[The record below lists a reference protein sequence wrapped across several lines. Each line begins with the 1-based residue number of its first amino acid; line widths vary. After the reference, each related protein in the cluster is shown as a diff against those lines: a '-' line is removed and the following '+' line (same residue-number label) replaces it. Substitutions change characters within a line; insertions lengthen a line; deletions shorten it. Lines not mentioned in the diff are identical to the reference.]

1 MPDILGKTMEEA
13 QLILA
18 GLNLS
23 VVPYSVDRADEGY
36 EVVLAQ
42 APEPGTLLHEG
53 EEVSFDVRL
62 LPSSF
67 LPNARRL
74 VEVIYTV
81 PQRSAPVLVRVELV
95 DQQGNSTDLYP
106 ELKHYVDGRPPR
118 LPSDYTITFPA
129 IAFYNEATVEFFIDG
144 ALHTSYYFEGDADP
158 VITVNQLG
166 AATGGESLVEQQ
178 DLEEPVQGLRN
189 PFGRRWNRPAPANP

>member
-1 MPDILGKTMEEA
+1 MEEA

-18 GLNLS
+18 DLNLS
-23 VVPYSVDRADEGY
+23 LIPYSVNRAGEEY

-74 VEVIYTV
+74 VEVRYTV
-81 PQRSAPVLVRVELV
+81 PPRSAPVLIRVELV
-95 DQQGNSTDLYP
+95 DQRGESTLLYP
-106 ELKHYVDGRPPR
+106 TEQEHYVDGRPPR
-118 LPSDYTITFPA
+118 VPPGYTITIPA
-129 IAFYNEATVEFFIDG
+129 IAFSNEATVDFFIDG
-144 ALHTSYYFEGDADP
+144 ALHASYYFEGDADP
-158 VITVNQLG
+158 VITINEIG
-166 AATGGESLVEQQ
+166 SAAGGS
-178 DLEEPVQGLRN
+178 
-189 PFGRRWNRPAPANP
+189 GRAVVTAQ